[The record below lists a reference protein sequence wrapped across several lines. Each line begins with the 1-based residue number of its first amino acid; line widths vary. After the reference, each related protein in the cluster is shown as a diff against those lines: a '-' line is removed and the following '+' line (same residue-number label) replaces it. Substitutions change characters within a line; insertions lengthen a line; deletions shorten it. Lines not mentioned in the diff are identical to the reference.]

1 MRRIC
6 SVVASVTMG
15 LAVAASTPVAAQS
28 PGIYYRGGGGLHGGL
43 GRGGIRAGM
52 ISGVPRAMGH
62 GVYAPRAVIGPRV
75 GSAAGADWRGTRFGY
90 RSYGGG
96 YPGYG
101 YPAYGY
107 PGYGGYDDGDWAL
120 PLGAGIVAPF
130 AAAGAE
136 AGTDAYY
143 PEADAAIGGYCM
155 TPYRTCQLNSPAAI
169 GTGCSCRV
177 PGGRARGS
185 VTN

>member
-1 MRRIC
+1 MWRIC
-6 SVVASVTMG
+6 SIVASVTMG
-15 LAVAASTPVAAQS
+15 LAVVASTPVAAQS
-28 PGIYYRGGGGLHGGL
+28 PGIYHRGGGGLHGGL
-43 GRGGIRAGM
+43 GRGGIHAGM
-52 ISGVPRAMGH
+52 IGGIPRAMGH

-75 GSAAGADWRGTRFGY
+75 GYPAAGVDWRDTRFGY
-90 RSYGGG
+90 RSYDGG

-101 YPAYGY
+101 YP
-107 PGYGGYDDGDWAL
+107 GYGNGDWAL

-130 AAAGAE
+130 AAAGAL

-143 PEADAAIGGYCM
+143 PEADSTIGGYCM
-155 TPYRTCQLNSPAAI
+155 TPYRTCQLYNPVPV